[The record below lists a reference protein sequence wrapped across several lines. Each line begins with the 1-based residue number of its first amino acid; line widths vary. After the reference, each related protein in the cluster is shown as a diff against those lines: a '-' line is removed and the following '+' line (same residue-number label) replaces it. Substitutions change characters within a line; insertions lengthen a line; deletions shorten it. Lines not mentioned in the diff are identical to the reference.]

1 MIGQLK
7 SGINALR
14 VPLYDLVSNWAY
26 MVIAALAWNIKSW
39 YAMML
44 HLKQDRR
51 EHIAMEFPR
60 FLTSIILIPAM
71 VIRRARSITI
81 RLIGYQPSLD
91 RFFSAW
97 RTIERTRFG

>member
-1 MIGQLK
+1 
-7 SGINALR
+7 
-14 VPLYDLVSNWAY
+14 

-44 HLKQDRR
+44 HLKADRR
-51 EHIAMEFPR
+51 AYIAMEMRR
-60 FLTSIILIPAM
+60 FTAHLIVIPAM
-71 VIRRARSITI
+71 VTRRARSITI

-91 RFFSAW
+91 RLFSAW